1 MSSKHKCRP
10 IILIIAALILTVG
23 FSQAGFASSHSGIIE
38 SQIETGYNGVGEGD
52 QAISVEA
59 TFEAQ
64 QRIDGLQIDLSGA
77 PNTFVEY
84 QSIQPSVQGEG
95 VNVNSVGDPGEYVVE
110 NLEPGQ
116 GVTLEFD
123 AYPGQLDQS
132 EIDGAVFEV
141 TARNPQTLDYTA
153 TPTVDMSSSPLLE
166 LRSTQDELTSVKSEL
181 EQMQLLD
188 TVGIIGVVVSAL
200 VGVGGVGAAVVF
212 KRKES
217 EWKAEA
223 YRNAADEV
231 RDFQSRVNFGTS
243 TVEQECRDLINSIEN
258 KDETPREPEGP
269 VGSPPQGDGDGS
281 DDEIFD

>member
-1 MSSKHKCRP
+1 M
-10 IILIIAALILTVG
+10 IAALILTVG

-38 SQIETGYNGVGEGD
+38 SQIETEYDGVGEGD

-77 PNTFVEY
+77 SNTFVSY

-95 VNVNSVGDPGEYVVE
+95 VNVNSVGGQGEYVVE

-123 AYPGQLDQS
+123 AYPGRLDQS

-200 VGVGGVGAAVVF
+200 VGVGGIGAAVIF

-243 TVEQECRDLINSIEN
+243 AVEQECRDLINSIEKSN
-258 KDETPREPEGP
+258 ETPPRPEGP
-269 VGSPPQGDGDGS
+269 DNGNE
-281 DDEIFD
+281 DDEPDEPDEPIFD

>member
-1 MSSKHKCRP
+1 MSSKHKYRP

-95 VNVNSVGDPGEYVVE
+95 VNVNSVGGPGEYVVE

-231 RDFQSRVNFGTS
+231 RDFQSRVNFSTN

-258 KDETPREPEGP
+258 TNEPPPEP
-269 VGSPPQGDGDGS
+269 PDPPQDDGDEPDG
-281 DDEIFD
+281 EIFD